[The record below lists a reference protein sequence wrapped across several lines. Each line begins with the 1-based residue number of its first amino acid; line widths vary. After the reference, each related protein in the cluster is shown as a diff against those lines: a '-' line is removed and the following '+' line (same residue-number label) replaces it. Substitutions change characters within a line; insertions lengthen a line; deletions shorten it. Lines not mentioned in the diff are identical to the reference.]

1 MKHRNFKIEWTK
13 SDEQILMI
21 LGFSTILLLFLTS
34 VSLASD
40 ESDNINFSNQSNI
53 NTNVIKENYS
63 PDTKSIEVF
72 DADLVDMD
80 PREIANNIENISN
93 KYNIDINNISEN
105 IAERNSEMFNEDI
118 IVQSPDEEKILLIRL
133 SGKITIVRDIS
144 F

>member
-118 IVQSPDEEKILLIRL
+118 I
-133 SGKITIVRDIS
+133 
-144 F
+144 